1 MLTDVYRITFREYFW
16 TPLPFLFLLIVA
28 LIEGCIASKFL
39 KKGAFIRRVIIA
51 VFISNITG
59 YFLEYFLSVI
69 LNAGHI
75 MLVWIPWVKII
86 GTKDL
91 LNYMLSFPLIFIV
104 TLLVESSINWLL
116 LKRYFASSKILKT
129 TLWTN
134 LISLL
139 ILIIVFNFVIFN
151 IIRGEAVGTIDDYLP
166 AMK

>member
-1 MLTDVYRITFREYFW
+1 
-16 TPLPFLFLLIVA
+16 
-28 LIEGCIASKFL
+28 
-39 KKGAFIRRVIIA
+39 
-51 VFISNITG
+51 
-59 YFLEYFLSVI
+59 
-69 LNAGHI
+69 

-116 LKRYFASSKILKT
+116 LKRYFTSSKILKT

-134 LISLL
+134 LISLA
-139 ILIIVFNFVIFN
+139 ILIIVFNFVVFN
-151 IIRGEAVGTIDDYLP
+151 FIRGEAVGTIDDYLP